1 MNDIQSNKKEFTW
14 EEFMKDV
21 NNEENYEDITL
32 DTKICL
38 GLAQGDGWWGN
49 MLAFEQHLSPR
60 GDLASDYHD
69 YCHMN
74 ALDPHEVNN
83 AESFLKQIKMEQKLN
98 KIAEDF

>member
-1 MNDIQSNKKEFTW
+1 MNDTQSYDKQS
-14 EEFMKDV
+14 
-21 NNEENYEDITL
+21 Y
-32 DTKICL
+32 DTSNPDFKICAAL
-38 GLAQGDGWWGN
+38 TLGDGWLGN

-74 ALDPHEVNN
+74 ALDPHEVNS
-83 AESFLKQIKMEQKLN
+83 AVSFLKQIKMEQKLN